1 MNYTFDRLRLQIF
14 ISLAPAP
21 LHRKIGKKFVTKTC
35 FCLHIFTPAPAQ
47 KAPAPTGSAKL
58 PMSIILKKDILT
70 GMVVLLLLVTVI
82 PGGSNASLSQ

>member
-1 MNYTFDRLRLQIF
+1 M
-14 ISLAPAP
+14 
-21 LHRKIGKKFVTKTC
+21 

-70 GMVVLLLLVTVI
+70 GRMVLLDLLVSVGRCCWCTLYNEKI
-82 PGGSNASLSQ
+82 LYELYF

>member
-1 MNYTFDRLRLQIF
+1 M
-14 ISLAPAP
+14 
-21 LHRKIGKKFVTKTC
+21 

-70 GMVVLLLLVTVI
+70 GRVVLLDVVVDLL
-82 PGGSNASLSQ
+82 GSVGRCCWCTLYNEKILYELYF

>member
-1 MNYTFDRLRLQIF
+1 MNYTFDRLRIQIF

-21 LHRKIGKKFVTKTC
+21 LHSKKRIKTSKKTC
-35 FCLHIFTPAPAQ
+35 FFLHIFTPAPAQ

-70 GMVVLLLLVTVI
+70 GMVVLLVVLDDVL
-82 PGGSNASLSQ
+82 

>member
-1 MNYTFDRLRLQIF
+1 M
-14 ISLAPAP
+14 
-21 LHRKIGKKFVTKTC
+21 

-70 GMVVLLLLVTVI
+70 GRMVLLDVDVLDTVM

>member
-1 MNYTFDRLRLQIF
+1 M
-14 ISLAPAP
+14 
-21 LHRKIGKKFVTKTC
+21 

-70 GMVVLLLLVTVI
+70 GRVVLLDVVVLVLLGLVGRCCWCTLYNEKI
-82 PGGSNASLSQ
+82 LYELYF